1 MLSGLPRC
9 ISPASVLGS
18 LASVALSSEPAR
30 AIYRLQ
36 QHTSSSPLVSSNAIN
51 ATFDEVLSQGDL
63 QPAWAMIR
71 RLSPVPGSLWG
82 RGFGEDNLC
91 PCLP

>member
-51 ATFDEVLSQGDL
+51 ATFDRVLSPTPCRTPVMTWEALSASWGCGIGD
-63 QPAWAMIR
+63 
-71 RLSPVPGSLWG
+71 SGG
-82 RGFGEDNLC
+82 
-91 PCLP
+91 